1 MINIE
6 MENEGWIALAFLF
19 KKRRCNKMY
28 MTGYG
33 KRIILYDWNED
44 TKKAT
49 PSLLA
54 FRLINIYGC
63 RWPHC

>member
-1 MINIE
+1 
-6 MENEGWIALAFLF
+6 
-19 KKRRCNKMY
+19 MY

-33 KRIILYDWNED
+33 KRMILYDWNES